1 MAINRRC
8 YITSMS
14 VILDSSFLIT
24 IATKPIK
31 RMYMLEDLEC
41 IVLSAIIKELKSLE
55 GSKSVKRAIAA
66 RTALELI
73 ERMKVRIIDIKGEP
87 IDDLII
93 EYADKNSSY
102 IATLDKEMKKKAKDR
117 GIRVIT
123 LSKDEVIIER

>member
-1 MAINRRC
+1 MN
-8 YITSMS
+8 

-31 RMYMLEDLEC
+31 RMYILEDLEC

-117 GIRVIT
+117 GIGVIT